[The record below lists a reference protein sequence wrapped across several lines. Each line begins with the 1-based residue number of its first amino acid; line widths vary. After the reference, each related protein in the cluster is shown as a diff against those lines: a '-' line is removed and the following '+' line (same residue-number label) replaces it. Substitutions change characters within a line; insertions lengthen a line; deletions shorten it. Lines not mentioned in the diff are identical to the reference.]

1 MRPHPHRSLFFF
13 GLIAA
18 IVLLTSC
25 RRPPPPQPP
34 KEYHGPPD
42 LVQPGKH
49 DPRWRAYKLGLF
61 QLNHVWGGTGHRADG
76 GDYRAKVTVW
86 DDAPK
91 DNKVIAELF
100 FHDTPLADAPANPDP
115 NKSLA
120 PHRLNFPG
128 NTLGTVMQ
136 ALRNSNEAVYLYYYD
151 DQWSLGVI
159 SREIVGVD

>member
-1 MRPHPHRSLFFF
+1 MRPHPHRSPFLF
-13 GLIAA
+13 GLIAGL
-18 IVLLTSC
+18 VLLASC
-25 RRPPPPQPP
+25 HRAPPAQPP

-42 LVQPGKH
+42 LVQPGKR

-61 QLNHVWGGTGHRADG
+61 QLNHVWAGPGHRADG
-76 GDYRAKVTVW
+76 EDYRAKVTLW

-100 FHDTPLADAPANPDP
+100 FHDAPLTDLAANPDP

-120 PHRLNFPG
+120 PHRLHFPG
-128 NTLGTVMQ
+128 NSLGTIMQ

-159 SREIVGVD
+159 SKEIVGVD